1 LVSRLYDSSGFHSSV
16 RDDFDRQGSDA
27 KSLGKLDRRFGK
39 KCRFHLQGFKVILH
53 GLQNL
58 EDEVVA
64 FLRNVGEPL
73 TQRRSVTSW
82 KNRIFVSLLYI
93 TV

>member
-1 LVSRLYDSSGFHSSV
+1 MPRHMASTG
-16 RDDFDRQGSDA
+16 
-27 KSLGKLDRRFGK
+27 RRFGEIS
-39 KCRFHLQGFKVILH
+39 RFHLQGFKVILH

-58 EDEVVA
+58 EDEADA

-73 TQRRSVTSW
+73 TQRRGVTSW
-82 KNRIFVSLLYI
+82 KNGIFVSLLYI